1 MQANPY
7 PRNTAVVPSKEK
19 SMDEGRMKK
28 RMNSAMAMSTVIGGE
43 NTAEDGA
50 ASAAGSVVNE
60 REDSL
65 GGDA

>member
-1 MQANPY
+1 
-7 PRNTAVVPSKEK
+7 
-19 SMDEGRMKK
+19 
-28 RMNSAMAMSTVIGGE
+28 MNSAMAMSTVIGGE